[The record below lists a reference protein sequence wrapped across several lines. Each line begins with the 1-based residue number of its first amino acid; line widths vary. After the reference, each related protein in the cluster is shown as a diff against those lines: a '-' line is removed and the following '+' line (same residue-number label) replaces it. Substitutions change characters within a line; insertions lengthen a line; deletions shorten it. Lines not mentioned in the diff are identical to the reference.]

1 MNKLCDG
8 NNEDPQCL
16 LQERRERCGSEALKM
31 RFALSSWSM
40 RSHINQEFSLIEF
53 PRVARE
59 RLGFDAVELCS
70 MHFQNT
76 DINYLDQ
83 IKKNLAL
90 QKMGFVNMPID
101 TGNISQS
108 DPTKRQFDLERIY
121 NWMAVAAYLGAE
133 AVRVNTGVPEDG
145 WDMSIT
151 VDSYRKLVE
160 KAQKHNLIL
169 LIENHGGV
177 SSRSEAMIQIL
188 EQVNSSNL
196 KLCPDFGNFP
206 AETRYEDLARIMPYA
221 HMVHAKTYDFDAD
234 GSQPKFNFPR
244 CLEITKAGTKADFQG
259 TISVEFEGQGDQY
272 DGVEKTLALIK
283 KNL

>member
-1 MNKLCDG
+1 
-8 NNEDPQCL
+8 
-16 LQERRERCGSEALKM
+16 M

-40 RSHINQEFSLIEF
+40 RSHINQDFSLIEF

-59 RLGFDAVELCS
+59 RFGFDAVELCS
-70 MHFQNT
+70 THFRNT
-76 DINYLDQ
+76 DTNYLDQ
-83 IKKNLAL
+83 IKTNLVS
-90 QKMGFVNMPID
+90 QKIGFANMPID

-108 DPTKRQFDLERIY
+108 DPLRRQFDLERIY
-121 NWMAVAAYLGAE
+121 NWMEVAAYLGAE
-133 AVRVNTGVPEDG
+133 AVRVNTGASGDG

-151 VDSYRKLVE
+151 VDSYQKL
-160 KAQKHNLIL
+160 AQRAEKHNLIL

-177 SSRSEAMIQIL
+177 SSRPEAMIQIL
-188 EQVNSSNL
+188 EQVNAPNL

-206 AETRYEDLARIMPYA
+206 PETRYEDLAQIMPYA
-221 HMVHAKTYDFDAD
+221 NMIHAKTYDFDAD
-234 GSQPKFNFPR
+234 GNHPEFDFPR
-244 CLEITKAGTKADFQG
+244 CLEIAKAAGFRG